1 MPTDRSLTKAALFYS
16 TLPCQVRDGFHYD
29 VVVKTRDNTLA
40 VAPLVITWR
49 HARGPTLSKRCVEWG
64 GYNDKASQAWP
75 QP

>member
-1 MPTDRSLTKAALFYS
+1 M
-16 TLPCQVRDGFHYD
+16 RDGFHYD